1 MASRGRGGGRGG
13 GTGSRS
19 GPGIGQHRTPHVRVK
34 TAKGRK
40 ASSTRWLERQLN
52 DPYVAE
58 AGRLG
63 YRSRAAFK
71 LGELDDRFRF
81 LKPGK
86 RVVDLGAAPGG
97 WTQVAVERLRGGCLI
112 AVDRTEMEPIP
123 GATILLLD
131 FLSDQ
136 APGEIKAALGGEAD
150 VVLSDMASPA
160 TGHAATDHLRIMALC
175 EAAYDFARE
184 VLAPGGSFIAKVL
197 IGGTEQ
203 DLLATLKREF
213 KTVKHVK
220 PAASRAGSAEIY
232 VVALG
237 FRGHPEGSD
246 LPDGSQ
252 D

>member
-1 MASRGRGGGRGG
+1 MA
-13 GTGSRS
+13 
-19 GPGIGQHRTPHVRVK
+19 GQHRTPRVRVK

-58 AGRLG
+58 AGRRG

-71 LGELDDRFRF
+71 LGELDDRFHF
-81 LKPGK
+81 LKSGK

-97 WTQVAVERLRGGCLI
+97 WTQIVVKRIGGGQVI
-112 AVDRTEMEPIP
+112 AVDRTEMDPIP
-123 GATILLLD
+123 GATIMLLD

-136 APGEIKAALGGEAD
+136 APGEIKAALGGAAD

-175 EAAYDFARE
+175 EAAFEFARQ
-184 VLAPGGSFIAKVL
+184 VLAPGGTFIAKVL
-197 IGGTEQ
+197 VGGTEQ
-203 DLLATLKREF
+203 TLLAALKREF

-220 PAASRAGSAEIY
+220 PAASRAESAEIF

-237 FRGHPEGSD
+237 FRGD
-246 LPDGSQ
+246 VQ